1 MFSMNKVTEIFCSI
15 DDFCLE
21 FIPTFNNHLLSNT
34 KNRNK
39 PSKLSLSEVMTIQV
53 LFHIS
58 GFRNFKTFYKG
69 YVCAHL
75 NTWFPDLV
83 SYNRRVELCSES
95 LVPLAIYL
103 KSRATGKCT
112 GISFI
117 DSTPLRVCHNRRIH
131 SHKVFNGLAQ
141 RGQCS
146 IGWFYGFKLHLVT
159 NDMGH
164 VVDFMLTP
172 GNVDDRKPLKIERFI
187 KNLWG
192 KLFGDKGYIGKDLF
206 KNLFFNGIHLVTKLK
221 RNMKSSSITPV
232 MDAILLRKRAISE
245 TIIDQLKNIFQ
256 VEHSRHRSPKNFLT
270 NLFSAL
276 IAYNFSD
283 KKPSLKINLTD
294 TNQLYLPL

>member
-1 MFSMNKVTEIFCSI
+1 MLSTTKITEIFCSI
-15 DDFCLE
+15 DDFCLDFVPNFE
-21 FIPTFNNHLLSNT
+21 KHLIGKS
-34 KNRNK
+34 KKRNR
-39 PSKLSLSEVMTIQV
+39 PSKFSLSEVMTIQV

-58 GFRNFKTFYKG
+58 RVRNFKSFYNG
-69 YVCAHL
+69 YVSQHL
-75 NTWFPDLV
+75 KDWFPDLV
-83 SYNRRVELCSES
+83 SYNRMVELCRDS

-103 KSRATGKCT
+103 KSRGLGDCT

-131 SHKVFNGLAQ
+131 SHKVFDGLAK

-159 NDMGH
+159 NDMGQ

-187 KNLWG
+187 KKLWG

-206 KNLFFNGIHLVTKLK
+206 KDLFFKGVHLVTKLK
-221 RNMKSSSITPV
+221 RNMKSTMLTPV
-232 MDAILLRKRAISE
+232 MDSILLRKRAICES
-245 TIIDQLKNIFQ
+245 IIDQLKNIFQ
-256 VEHSRHRSPKNFLT
+256 IEHSRHRSPTNFLT
-270 NLFSAL
+270 NLFAGL
-276 IAYNFSD
+276 IAYNFTE

-294 TNQLYLPL
+294 TGQLYLPL